1 VSLLHLLYLL
11 EHQLLIICEQVVFT
25 TLSPVLLVSD
35 TVRMV
40 IKAVHPNITVAVQE
54 DPGLPIGMTSALNA
68 DRSEL
73 SVAWTPR
80 AGQEGAMHELFVVA
94 TRNGVKSKDFAVR
107 IGVAAGALAWDK
119 PTQLETTHQI
129 MVGQTKSAELVC
141 VSNYPTDIKVYVCVR
156 AACVYLRVRV
166 CACVCGCVFAC
177 VCVCMCVVCIYI
189 CPYINT
195 HTYATHT
202 QHTHTQVAP
211 NTTMPEH
218 MSLTMTRAPRTLLG
232 SGELAPFAPVIK
244 FSKSSYSL

>member
-141 VSNYPTDIKVYVCVR
+141 VSNYPTDIKVYVCAR

-166 CACVCGCVFAC
+166 RVWVCVCVCGCVHVRC
-177 VCVCMCVVCIYI
+177 VCIYMSI
-189 CPYINT
+189 HKHTHIRNT
-195 HTYATHT
+195 HST
-202 QHTHTQVAP
+202 HTHTGG
-211 NTTMPEH
+211 PEH
-218 MSLTMTRAPRTLLG
+218 DDAGAHVTNHDPGAAYAPRQRRIGTIRTGNQVLKVLL
-232 SGELAPFAPVIK
+232 
-244 FSKSSYSL
+244 

>member
-1 VSLLHLLYLL
+1 MILLHLLHLL
-11 EHQLLIICEQVVFT
+11 EHRLLIICDQVVFT

-80 AGQEGAMHELFVVA
+80 AGQEGAIHELFVVA

-107 IGVAAGALAWDK
+107 IGVAAGALTWDK
-119 PTQLETTHQI
+119 PSQLKTTHQI
-129 MVGQTKSAELVC
+129 MVGPTKSAEIVC
-141 VSNYPTDIKVYVCVR
+141 VSNYPTDIKVCVR
-156 AACVYLRVRV
+156 ASAACVYLRVRV
-166 CACVCGCVFAC
+166 RVCVC
-177 VCVCMCVVCIYI
+177 VCVCMRAFVCACALCVCVYL
-189 CPYINT
+189 YINT

-202 QHTHTQVAP
+202 QHTHT
-211 NTTMPEH
+211 H
-218 MSLTMTRAPRTLLG
+218 RWPRTRRCR
-232 SGELAPFAPVIK
+232 STCQ
-244 FSKSSYSL
+244 

>member
-1 VSLLHLLYLL
+1 VILLHLLHLL
-11 EHQLLIICEQVVFT
+11 EHRLLIICDQVVFT

-80 AGQEGAMHELFVVA
+80 AGQEGAIHELFVVA

-107 IGVAAGALAWDK
+107 IGVAAGALTWDK
-119 PTQLETTHQI
+119 PTQLKTTHQI

-141 VSNYPTDIKVYVCVR
+141 VSNYPTDIKVCAR
-156 AACVYLRVRV
+156 ASAACVYLRVRV
-166 CACVCGCVFAC
+166 CVC
-177 VCVCMCVVCIYI
+177 VCVCVYARVCVRMCVVCVCLFIHKHAHI
-189 CPYINT
+189 RNT
-195 HTYATHT
+195 HST
-202 QHTHTQVAP
+202 HTHTGG
-211 NTTMPEH
+211 PEH
-218 MSLTMTRAPRTLLG
+218 DDAGAHVNDHHPCAAYVPGQRRIGTIRTG
-232 SGELAPFAPVIK
+232 NK
-244 FSKSSYSL
+244 FSKSSYSV